1 MRDERDGVVVSE
13 WLEAKATAI
22 AAIGI
27 GLLTLIVLPW
37 VTFVSIRHG
46 GRMDWTVWLIMGG
59 LPAAVWIA
67 EVVVFL
73 MVINN
78 TWRRTVLEAR
88 HDAVLLRF
96 TAPFGDRRYEWG
108 ASEVE
113 DIRMES
119 TTAAADRNSLGELE
133 IYLAGLPLVK
143 LFTDHPAVEL
153 DALAVRLRHAVGVS
167 KRIV

>member
-1 MRDERDGVVVSE
+1 
-13 WLEAKATAI
+13 
-22 AAIGI
+22 
-27 GLLTLIVLPW
+27 
-37 VTFVSIRHG
+37 
-46 GRMDWTVWLIMGG
+46 MDWTVWLIMAG
-59 LPAAVWIA
+59 LPAALWIA

-119 TTAAADRNSLGELE
+119 TTAAGDRNSLGELE
-133 IYLAGLPLVK
+133 IHLAGLPLVK
-143 LFTDHPAVEL
+143 LFTDHPTVEL
-153 DALAVRLRHAVGVS
+153 DALAARLRQAVGLS
-167 KRIV
+167 GRSAKGSGRFGPRIDANGREEENKQEEPSTESTLRNGSLK